1 VDTPGNRR
9 DYQSVYLRRA
19 YRDSGTVRNETVA
32 NLSMPPQAAIAAIE
46 ATLKGHTLVP
56 AVSSSRSRGCYDHG
70 LPLTEGM
77 NNRGARNPHNGRSF
91 IRRRRAAGIRSGL
104 PS

>member
-1 VDTPGNRR
+1 MDTPGNRR

-32 NLSMPPQAAIAAIE
+32 NQSMPPQAAIAAIE

-56 AVSSSRSRGCYDHG
+56 ACRVHDRGCYDHG

>member
-1 VDTPGNRR
+1 MRSFVTAIKKSHVDTPGNRR

-32 NLSMPPQAAIAAIE
+32 NQSMPPQAAIAAIE

-56 AVSSSRSRGCYDHG
+56 ARRVHDRAGAMTTACRS
-70 LPLTEGM
+70 P
-77 NNRGARNPHNGRSF
+77 
-91 IRRRRAAGIRSGL
+91 RA
-104 PS
+104 